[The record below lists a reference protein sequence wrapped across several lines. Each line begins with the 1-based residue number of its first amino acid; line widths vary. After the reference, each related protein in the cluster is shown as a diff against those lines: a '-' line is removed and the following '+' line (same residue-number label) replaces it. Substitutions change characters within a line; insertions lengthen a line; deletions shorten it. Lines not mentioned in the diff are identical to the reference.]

1 MNYLS
6 APKSTDKYLDCGI
19 SPIFKGVKLD
29 VSATV
34 LVVTTVFT
42 DLMIDYISLL
52 YLTLFCARF
61 YNLMKDN

>member
-1 MNYLS
+1 MVF
-6 APKSTDKYLDCGI
+6 DCGI
-19 SPIFKGVKLD
+19 FPIFKGITLD